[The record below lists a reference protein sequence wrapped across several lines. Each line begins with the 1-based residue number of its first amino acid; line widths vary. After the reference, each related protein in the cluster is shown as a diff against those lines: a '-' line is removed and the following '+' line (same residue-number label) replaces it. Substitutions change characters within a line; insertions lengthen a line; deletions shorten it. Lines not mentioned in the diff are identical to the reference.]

1 MPTIALTCTIAA
13 AVELCERHKPDLAI
27 FDLRLAGGEL
37 GTEIAAQ
44 LESQDRPGIL
54 YATGNAGQSNLAKA
68 DGEARLAKP
77 YRSDDVIR
85 ALRIVEEIVST
96 GQTSERVCH
105 VWLVRAQLLTK
116 LGKSGWGGHSS
127 LPGVEGLAPQACD
140 GCRR

>member
-1 MPTIALTCTIAA
+1 MPIVTCAVSPAPSTIT
-13 AVELCERHKPDLAI
+13 
-27 FDLRLAGGEL
+27 
-37 GTEIAAQ
+37 
-44 LESQDRPGIL
+44 
-54 YATGNAGQSNLAKA
+54 GQSSLTKA
-68 DGEARLAKP
+68 DGEARLSKP

-85 ALRIVEEIVST
+85 ALKIVEEIVST

-140 GCRR
+140 GCPAVNQMMVDVDVAVSG